1 MVLLVIEAMGCG
13 DGREKVSPVR
23 GKVTY
28 KGQGIPQATVVF
40 FRVDPPNEITK
51 KLHPYA
57 YVGNDG
63 QFEIKTY
70 VDGDGAPPGKYRVSI
85 IAPAAAGTSKKDRPV
100 ETEPS
105 SVQTVKVPAEI
116 AAKYA
121 NVETAGIEITVQP
134 GENVFEPFEL
144 AAAGGRGANATS
156 SISTSSASSK
166 N

>member
-1 MVLLVIEAMGCG
+1 MPLNSGFRSKGELVLNVSETQTSRRLLVFATLVLLVTEATGCG

-85 IAPAAAGTSKKDRPV
+85 I
-100 ETEPS
+100 
-105 SVQTVKVPAEI
+105 
-116 AAKYA
+116 
-121 NVETAGIEITVQP
+121 
-134 GENVFEPFEL
+134 
-144 AAAGGRGANATS
+144 
-156 SISTSSASSK
+156 
-166 N
+166 